1 MTQPRQQ
8 PTDNHGPA
16 EVSARDLFFS
26 VLTLE
31 DIRKDYYE
39 WQTQRAAVGLDIYI
53 DFDLLV
59 SLGQTPEG
67 IKNIIAVNRVS
78 PKQLEASK
86 YPETVT
92 FYSHMG
98 VAAARRFSGAGGGWR
113 LYVLAKALDPQ
124 GLGMI
129 AREDLRNYA
138 LFLGVNVRTFE
149 RWMNQAR
156 NKDLFIDMQSQSGE
170 WLIRLVNPGI
180 AGAALDSESVGRKV
194 SMAAAALIGKG
205 WKARIWAAYDITHN
219 GQPIA
224 RGRMLKIVNV
234 AISTQRYRDAQAGV
248 KRIRNYS
255 KTNLRAD
262 MLPGLKDYSTRKGLF
277 IDREGFINWRLPN
290 SYQFTKALR
299 GGKGRGRIANKIIR
313 SIQDVNGLSQV
324 QQALCL
330 ETEYSEAIKLFN
342 RTPAQ
347 RKATMKKLAKIDN
360 RKVTDIYEIS
370 HTAKNGAVIWTH
382 CPV

>member
-1 MTQPRQQ
+1 MTQPAQTTAQ
-8 PTDNHGPA
+8 P
-16 EVSARDLFFS
+16 
-26 VLTLE
+26 
-31 DIRKDYYE
+31 
-39 WQTQRAAVGLDIYI
+39 
-53 DFDLLV
+53 
-59 SLGQTPEG
+59 
-67 IKNIIAVNRVS
+67 
-78 PKQLEASK
+78 

-92 FYSHMG
+92 FYSHMA
-98 VAAARRFSGAGGGWR
+98 VAAARRFSAGGGGWR

-124 GLGMI
+124 GLGKI
-129 AREDLRNYA
+129 ARDDLQNYA
-138 LFLGVNVRTFE
+138 LFLGVNIRTFQ
-149 RWMNQAR
+149 RWIIQAR
-156 NKDLFIDMQSQSGE
+156 NNGLFYSDVQNSSGQ
-170 WLIRLVNPGI
+170 WMIVMANPGI
-180 AGAALDSESVGRKV
+180 AGAALDSESVGRKA

-224 RGRMLKIVNV
+224 RGRMLKLVNV

-262 MLPGLKDYSTRKGLF
+262 MLPGLKDYSTRKGIF
-277 IDREGFINWRLPN
+277 IDRDGFINFRLPN